1 MPSSLTWLDHDA
13 AAQARS
19 ATLLA
24 LLDQPGTR
32 DELGFGGIRDA
43 LSDQLFPGTSVIQTR
58 LRYMLLLPRMFMGLE
73 ASSVRPRDFAERAR
87 QDELK
92 LNDCL
97 AAEDGAFGRD
107 SGHTLKRLASS
118 VYWAGMRSWGIFARS
133 GSQQDYFSA
142 IEQIRRERSWKQQR
156 DDGMEDAELIAQ
168 TWHPSLEKLV
178 PVAALEEGSLS
189 LTADEAE
196 FIREQWK
203 VHHPQTLLVWLAQD
217 KGRLGDCAD
226 AGFPW
231 LHPQIRQA
239 PQLLRELVEHARQF
253 SRLANGASLVYNL
266 ALAEASSNDERRE
279 EYGQELKTWIDGVP
293 ASQLGEW
300 DMVQFWEQVER
311 VGRPI
316 HPRTREFVSSWL
328 ALVKAGQAD
337 SPQSRSLVRERERS
351 LKGNLSR
358 FNPENLDRWSGAS
371 GLGIL
376 NYRWG
381 ITRRHLADLLH
392 GLEAA

>member
-58 LRYMLLLPRMFMGLE
+58 LRYMLLLPRLFMGLE
-73 ASSVRPRDFAERAR
+73 ASVVRPRDFADRAR

-97 AAEDGAFGRD
+97 ATEEGAFGRD
-107 SGHTLKRLASS
+107 SGHQLKRLASS
-118 VYWAGMRSWGIFARS
+118 VYWAGMRSWGIYTRS
-133 GSQQDYFSA
+133 GSLQDYFSA
-142 IEQIRRERSWKQQR
+142 IEQIRRERAGKQQR
-156 DDGMEDAELIAQ
+156 DDGMEDAESLAQ
-168 TWHPSLEKLV
+168 TWHHSLDTLMPAE
-178 PVAALEEGSLS
+178 ALEEGSLS
-189 LTADEAE
+189 LTKDEAG

-203 VHHPQTLLVWLAQD
+203 IHHPQTLLVWLAQD
-217 KGRLGDCAD
+217 EGRLSDCAG

-231 LHPQIRQA
+231 LHPQIATA
-239 PQLLRELVEHARQF
+239 PQPLRELVEHARQF
-253 SRLANGASLVYNL
+253 SRLAHGASLVYNL
-266 ALAEASSNDERRE
+266 ALAEASSNDTRRV
-279 EYGQELKTWIDGVP
+279 EYTRELKAWIDGIP
-293 ASQLGEW
+293 ASQLGDW
-300 DMVQFWEQVER
+300 DMVRFWAQVER

-316 HPRTREFVSSWL
+316 HPRTREFVNSWL
-328 ALVKAGQAD
+328 ALVKTGQAD
-337 SPQSRSLVRERERS
+337 SAQSRSLVRDRERA

-358 FNPENLDRWSGAS
+358 FKPENLDRWSGAS

>member
-58 LRYMLLLPRMFMGLE
+58 LRYMLLLPRLFMGLE
-73 ASSVRPRDFAERAR
+73 ASSVRAKDLAERAR

-92 LNDCL
+92 LNDHL
-97 AAEDGAFGRD
+97 AAEEGAFGRD
-107 SGHTLKRLASS
+107 SGHKLQRLASS
-118 VYWAGMRSWGIFARS
+118 VYWAGMRSWGIFTRS

-142 IEQIRRERSWKQQR
+142 IEQIRRERGSKQQR

-168 TWHPSLEKLV
+168 SWHHSLDKLV
-178 PVAALEEGSLS
+178 PAAALEDKSLS
-189 LTADEAE
+189 LTAEEAQ

-217 KGRLGDCAD
+217 EGRLSDCAH

-231 LHPQIRQA
+231 LHPQIAKA
-239 PQLLRELVEHARQF
+239 PQPLRELVEHARQF

-266 ALAEASSNDERRE
+266 ALAEASSNQERRE
-279 EYGQELKTWIDGVP
+279 EYSQDLKTWIDGVP
-293 ASQLGEW
+293 ASQIGDW
-300 DMVQFWEQVER
+300 DIVRFWEQVER

-316 HPRTREFVSSWL
+316 PTRTREFVNRWL
-328 ALVKAGQAD
+328 VLVKAGQAD
-337 SPQSRSLVRERERS
+337 SPQSRSLVRDRERA

-358 FNPENLDRWSGAS
+358 FKPENLDRWSGAS

-376 NYRWG
+376 NFRWG